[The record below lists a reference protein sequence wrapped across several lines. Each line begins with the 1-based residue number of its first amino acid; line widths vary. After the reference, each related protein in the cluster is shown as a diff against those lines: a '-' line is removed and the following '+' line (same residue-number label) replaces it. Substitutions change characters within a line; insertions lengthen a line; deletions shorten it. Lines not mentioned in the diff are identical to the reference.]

1 VTKVYEVDGV
11 VPVVDPTAFVHPDA
25 VLIGDVIVGPRCFV
39 GPLVVLR
46 GDFGRVVL
54 EAGSNIQDGSVAH
67 GYPGRETLLGERG
80 HVGHAAVLH
89 TCVVGR
95 DALIGIRAVLL
106 DGSVVGEGAFVA
118 AGSLVKA
125 DFEVPARTLVAGTPA
140 RVMRDLTDEE
150 LAWKANGTRLYEE
163 LGQLSLATLK
173 PVEPLATPQPDRPIG
188 AMRQASAVPLDDYR
202 NKDG

>member
-1 VTKVYEVDGV
+1 MGQAYEIDGL

-25 VLIGDVIVGPRCFV
+25 VLVGDVIVGPRCYI

-67 GYPGRETLLGERG
+67 GYPGRETVVGERG

-89 TCVVGR
+89 TCAIGK
-95 DALIGIRAVLL
+95 DAFIGIRAVLL
-106 DGSVVGEGAFVA
+106 DGSTIGEGAFVA

-140 RVMRDLTDEE
+140 KVMRELTDED
-150 LAWKANGTRLYEE
+150 LAWKRNGTRLYEE
-163 LGQLSLATLK
+163 LGQLSLATLRAAQ
-173 PVEPLATPQPDRPIG
+173 PLASPEPVRPIG
-188 AMRQASAVPLDDYR
+188 AMRHAAAVPLDEYR
-202 NKDG
+202 SGDD